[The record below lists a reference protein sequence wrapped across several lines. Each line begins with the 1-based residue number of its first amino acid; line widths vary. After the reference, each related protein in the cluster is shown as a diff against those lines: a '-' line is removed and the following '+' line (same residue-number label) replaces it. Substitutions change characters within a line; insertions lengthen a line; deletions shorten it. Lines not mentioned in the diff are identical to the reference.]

1 MKKFCGLALTL
12 ALLMLLFPGTAFAD
26 SAGET
31 TYTFRET
38 FDNTAFPKA
47 AKFRYTMPE
56 GVVVNVPADKI
67 FVMTG
72 DKPLRAACGD
82 GRALCMIKEY
92 VNIDVEI
99 IYYFEHGIRSIE
111 YMGVCGA
118 GGWAGAYNK
127 EGTFSI
133 STSDRLD
140 GEYIYYDKNMYCN
153 IEDES
158 SVQAQYA
165 IPEEDI
171 PADARY
177 VKLSFPNA
185 SKTPQGE
192 YPFWSMGL
200 AFLTVEAYNTDRP
213 VPSSTTRRPTT
224 TTQMQTMKPL
234 TNITTVPVTT
244 YRPATQAPAEN
255 ENTGPLL
262 GGGTQRFGQLC
273 HRNGKPGRGDHAKC
287 QRNTDAVTNGTYPP
301 SGCSTFHQQNR
312 LAHRDRGHGHGSDRH
327 CGGSV
332 YLVRTEKAFSIAG
345 RPMKSA
351 GNGDSISGVL

>member
-118 GGWAGAYNK
+118 GDWAGAYNK

-213 VPSSTTRRPTT
+213 VPASTTRRPTT

-255 ENTGPLL
+255 ENTNPLL
-262 GGGTQRFGQLC
+262 GGEPNASDSSVIETENQDGETTQSANVTQTPSQTEPTRLV
-273 HRNGKPGRGDHAKC
+273 
-287 QRNTDAVTNGTYPP
+287 AVPP
-301 SGCSTFHQQNR
+301 SINKTGW
-312 LAHRDRGHGHGSDRH
+312 LIGIVAMAMVLIGIAVG
-327 CGGSV
+327 V
-332 YLVRTEKAFSIAG
+332 YIWFERRKRSQ
-345 RPMKSA
+345 
-351 GNGDSISGVL
+351 

>member
-213 VPSSTTRRPTT
+213 VPASTTRRPTT

-262 GGGTQRFGQLC
+262 GGEPNASDSSVIETENQDGETTQSANVTQTPSQTEPTRLV
-273 HRNGKPGRGDHAKC
+273 
-287 QRNTDAVTNGTYPP
+287 AVPP
-301 SGCSTFHQQNR
+301 SINKTGW
-312 LAHRDRGHGHGSDRH
+312 LIGIVAMAMVLIGIAVG
-327 CGGSV
+327 V
-332 YLVRTEKAFSIAG
+332 YIWFERRKRSQ
-345 RPMKSA
+345 
-351 GNGDSISGVL
+351 

>member
-262 GGGTQRFGQLC
+262 GGEPNASDSSVIETENQDGETTQSANVTQTPSQTEPTRLV
-273 HRNGKPGRGDHAKC
+273 
-287 QRNTDAVTNGTYPP
+287 AVPP
-301 SGCSTFHQQNR
+301 SINKTGWLIGIVA
-312 LAHRDRGHGHGSDRH
+312 LAMVLIGIAVG
-327 CGGSV
+327 V
-332 YLVRTEKAFSIAG
+332 YIWFERRKRSQ
-345 RPMKSA
+345 
-351 GNGDSISGVL
+351 

>member
-56 GVVVNVPADKI
+56 GVVVKVPADKI

-118 GGWAGAYNK
+118 GDWAGAYNK

-192 YPFWSMGL
+192 YPYWSMGL

-213 VPSSTTRRPTT
+213 VPASTTRRPTT

-255 ENTGPLL
+255 ENTNPLL
-262 GGGTQRFGQLC
+262 GGEPNASDSSVIETENQDGETTQSANVTQAPSQTEPTRLV
-273 HRNGKPGRGDHAKC
+273 
-287 QRNTDAVTNGTYPP
+287 AVPP
-301 SGCSTFHQQNR
+301 SINKTGW
-312 LAHRDRGHGHGSDRH
+312 LIWIVAMAMVLIGIAVG
-327 CGGSV
+327 V
-332 YLVRTEKAFSIAG
+332 YIWFERRKRSQ
-345 RPMKSA
+345 
-351 GNGDSISGVL
+351 

>member
-12 ALLMLLFPGTAFAD
+12 ALLMLLFPGTAFTD

-262 GGGTQRFGQLC
+262 GGEPNASDSSVIETENQDGETTQSANVTQTPSQTEPTRLV
-273 HRNGKPGRGDHAKC
+273 
-287 QRNTDAVTNGTYPP
+287 AVPP
-301 SGCSTFHQQNR
+301 SINKTGW
-312 LAHRDRGHGHGSDRH
+312 LIGIVAMAMVLIGIAVG
-327 CGGSV
+327 V
-332 YLVRTEKAFSIAG
+332 YIWFERRKRSQ
-345 RPMKSA
+345 
-351 GNGDSISGVL
+351 

>member
-118 GGWAGAYNK
+118 GDWAGAYNK

-192 YPFWSMGL
+192 YPYWSMGL

-213 VPSSTTRRPTT
+213 MPASTTRRPTT

-255 ENTGPLL
+255 ENTNPLL
-262 GGGTQRFGQLC
+262 GGEPNASDSSVIETENQDGETTQSANVTQTPSQTEPTRLV
-273 HRNGKPGRGDHAKC
+273 
-287 QRNTDAVTNGTYPP
+287 AVPP
-301 SGCSTFHQQNR
+301 SINKTGW
-312 LAHRDRGHGHGSDRH
+312 LIGIVAMAMVLIGIAVG
-327 CGGSV
+327 V
-332 YLVRTEKAFSIAG
+332 YIWFERRKRSQ
-345 RPMKSA
+345 
-351 GNGDSISGVL
+351 

>member
-1 MKKFCGLALTL
+1 MKKFCGLALIL

-262 GGGTQRFGQLC
+262 GGKPNASDSSVIETENQDGETTQSANVTQTPSQTEPTRLV
-273 HRNGKPGRGDHAKC
+273 
-287 QRNTDAVTNGTYPP
+287 AVPP
-301 SGCSTFHQQNR
+301 SINKTGW
-312 LAHRDRGHGHGSDRH
+312 LIGIVAMAMVLIGIAVG
-327 CGGSV
+327 V
-332 YLVRTEKAFSIAG
+332 YIWFERRKRSQ
-345 RPMKSA
+345 
-351 GNGDSISGVL
+351 

>member
-118 GGWAGAYNK
+118 GDWAGAYNK

-192 YPFWSMGL
+192 YPYWSMGL

-213 VPSSTTRRPTT
+213 VPASTTRRPTT

-255 ENTGPLL
+255 ENTNPLL
-262 GGGTQRFGQLC
+262 GGEPNASDSSVIETENQDGETTQSANVTQTPSQTEPTRLV
-273 HRNGKPGRGDHAKC
+273 
-287 QRNTDAVTNGTYPP
+287 AVPP
-301 SGCSTFHQQNR
+301 SINKTGWLIGIVAMAMVLIGSSNGQQYP
-312 LAHRDRGHGHGSDRH
+312 LS
-327 CGGSV
+327 
-332 YLVRTEKAFSIAG
+332 RTVTIG
-345 RPMKSA
+345 LTV
-351 GNGDSISGVL
+351 GI

>member
-192 YPFWSMGL
+192 YPYWSMGL

-255 ENTGPLL
+255 ENTNPLL
-262 GGGTQRFGQLC
+262 GGEPNASDSSVIETENQDGETTQSANVTQTPSQTEPTRLV
-273 HRNGKPGRGDHAKC
+273 
-287 QRNTDAVTNGTYPP
+287 AVPP
-301 SGCSTFHQQNR
+301 SINKTGW
-312 LAHRDRGHGHGSDRH
+312 LIGIVAMAMVLIGIAVG
-327 CGGSV
+327 V
-332 YLVRTEKAFSIAG
+332 YIWFERRKRSQ
-345 RPMKSA
+345 
-351 GNGDSISGVL
+351 

>member
-118 GGWAGAYNK
+118 GDWAGAYNK

-192 YPFWSMGL
+192 YPYWSMGL

-213 VPSSTTRRPTT
+213 VPASTTRRPTT
-224 TTQMQTMKPL
+224 TTQMQTMTPL

-255 ENTGPLL
+255 ENTKPLL
-262 GGGTQRFGQLC
+262 GGEPNASDSSVIETENQDGETTQSANVTQTPSQTEPTRLV
-273 HRNGKPGRGDHAKC
+273 
-287 QRNTDAVTNGTYPP
+287 AVPP
-301 SGCSTFHQQNR
+301 SINKTGW
-312 LAHRDRGHGHGSDRH
+312 LIGIVAMAMVLIGIAVG
-327 CGGSV
+327 V
-332 YLVRTEKAFSIAG
+332 YIWFERRKRSQ
-345 RPMKSA
+345 
-351 GNGDSISGVL
+351 

>member
-111 YMGVCGA
+111 YMASAVPET
-118 GGWAGAYNK
+118 GG
-127 EGTFSI
+127 
-133 STSDRLD
+133 RLQQR
-140 GEYIYYDKNMYCN
+140 GN
-153 IEDES
+153 I
-158 SVQAQYA
+158 QHLH
-165 IPEEDI
+165 I
-171 PADARY
+171 
-177 VKLSFPNA
+177 
-185 SKTPQGE
+185 
-192 YPFWSMGL
+192 
-200 AFLTVEAYNTDRP
+200 
-213 VPSSTTRRPTT
+213 
-224 TTQMQTMKPL
+224 
-234 TNITTVPVTT
+234 
-244 YRPATQAPAEN
+244 
-255 ENTGPLL
+255 
-262 GGGTQRFGQLC
+262 
-273 HRNGKPGRGDHAKC
+273 
-287 QRNTDAVTNGTYPP
+287 
-301 SGCSTFHQQNR
+301 
-312 LAHRDRGHGHGSDRH
+312 GSPRWGIH
-327 CGGSV
+327 I
-332 YLVRTEKAFSIAG
+332 LR
-345 RPMKSA
+345 
-351 GNGDSISGVL
+351 

>member
-153 IEDES
+153 LEDES

-255 ENTGPLL
+255 ENTGPSL
-262 GGGTQRFGQLC
+262 GGKPNASDSSVIETENQDGETTQSANVTQTPSQTEPTRLV
-273 HRNGKPGRGDHAKC
+273 
-287 QRNTDAVTNGTYPP
+287 AVPP
-301 SGCSTFHQQNR
+301 SINKTGW
-312 LAHRDRGHGHGSDRH
+312 LIGIVAMAMVLIGIAVG
-327 CGGSV
+327 V
-332 YLVRTEKAFSIAG
+332 YIWFERRKRSQ
-345 RPMKSA
+345 
-351 GNGDSISGVL
+351 

>member
-72 DKPLRAACGD
+72 DKSLRASCGD

-262 GGGTQRFGQLC
+262 GGEPNASDSSVIETENQDGETTQSANVTQTPSQTEPTRLV
-273 HRNGKPGRGDHAKC
+273 
-287 QRNTDAVTNGTYPP
+287 AVPP
-301 SGCSTFHQQNR
+301 SINKTGW
-312 LAHRDRGHGHGSDRH
+312 LIGIVAMAMVLIGIAVG
-327 CGGSV
+327 V
-332 YLVRTEKAFSIAG
+332 YIWFERRKRSQ
-345 RPMKSA
+345 
-351 GNGDSISGVL
+351 

>member
-1 MKKFCGLALTL
+1 MKKFCGLALIL

-213 VPSSTTRRPTT
+213 VPSSTTRRPMT

-262 GGGTQRFGQLC
+262 GGEPNASDSSVIETENQDGETTQSANVTQTPSQTEPTRLV
-273 HRNGKPGRGDHAKC
+273 
-287 QRNTDAVTNGTYPP
+287 AVPP
-301 SGCSTFHQQNR
+301 SINKTGW
-312 LAHRDRGHGHGSDRH
+312 LIGIVAMAMVLIGIAVG
-327 CGGSV
+327 V
-332 YLVRTEKAFSIAG
+332 YIWFERRKRSQ
-345 RPMKSA
+345 
-351 GNGDSISGVL
+351 

>member
-118 GGWAGAYNK
+118 GDWAGAYNK

-192 YPFWSMGL
+192 YPYWSMGL

-213 VPSSTTRRPTT
+213 VPASTTRRPTT

-255 ENTGPLL
+255 ENTKPLL
-262 GGGTQRFGQLC
+262 GGEPNASDSSVIETENQDGETTQSANVTQTPSQTEPTRLV
-273 HRNGKPGRGDHAKC
+273 
-287 QRNTDAVTNGTYPP
+287 AVPP
-301 SGCSTFHQQNR
+301 SINKTGW
-312 LAHRDRGHGHGSDRH
+312 LIGIVAMAMVLIGIAVG
-327 CGGSV
+327 V
-332 YLVRTEKAFSIAG
+332 YIWFERRKRSQ
-345 RPMKSA
+345 
-351 GNGDSISGVL
+351 

>member
-1 MKKFCGLALTL
+1 MKKFCGLALML

-262 GGGTQRFGQLC
+262 GGEPNASDSSVIETENQDGETTQSANVTQTPSQTEPTRLV
-273 HRNGKPGRGDHAKC
+273 
-287 QRNTDAVTNGTYPP
+287 AVPP
-301 SGCSTFHQQNR
+301 SINKTGW
-312 LAHRDRGHGHGSDRH
+312 LIGIVAMAMVLIGIAVG
-327 CGGSV
+327 V
-332 YLVRTEKAFSIAG
+332 YIWFERRKRSQ
-345 RPMKSA
+345 
-351 GNGDSISGVL
+351 

>member
-255 ENTGPLL
+255 ENTGPSL
-262 GGGTQRFGQLC
+262 GGKPNASDSSVIETENQDGETTQSANVTQTPSQTEPTRLV
-273 HRNGKPGRGDHAKC
+273 
-287 QRNTDAVTNGTYPP
+287 AVPP
-301 SGCSTFHQQNR
+301 SINKTGW
-312 LAHRDRGHGHGSDRH
+312 LI
-327 CGGSV
+327 GSV
-332 YLVRTEKAFSIAG
+332 ALAMVLIGIAV
-345 RPMKSA
+345 
-351 GNGDSISGVL
+351 GVYIWFERRKRSQ

>member
-118 GGWAGAYNK
+118 GDWAGAYNK

-192 YPFWSMGL
+192 YPYWSMGL

-213 VPSSTTRRPTT
+213 VPASTTRRPTT

-255 ENTGPLL
+255 ENTNPLL
-262 GGGTQRFGQLC
+262 GGDPNASDSSVIETENQDGETTQSANVTQTPSQTEPTRLV
-273 HRNGKPGRGDHAKC
+273 
-287 QRNTDAVTNGTYPP
+287 AVPP
-301 SGCSTFHQQNR
+301 SINKTGW
-312 LAHRDRGHGHGSDRH
+312 LIGIVAMAMVLIGIAVG
-327 CGGSV
+327 V
-332 YLVRTEKAFSIAG
+332 YIWFERRKRSQ
-345 RPMKSA
+345 
-351 GNGDSISGVL
+351 

>member
-1 MKKFCGLALTL
+1 
-12 ALLMLLFPGTAFAD
+12 
-26 SAGET
+26 
-31 TYTFRET
+31 
-38 FDNTAFPKA
+38 
-47 AKFRYTMPE
+47 MPE

-255 ENTGPLL
+255 ENTGPSL
-262 GGGTQRFGQLC
+262 GGNPTL
-273 HRNGKPGRGDHAKC
+273 
-287 QRNTDAVTNGTYPP
+287 
-301 SGCSTFHQQNR
+301 
-312 LAHRDRGHGHGSDRH
+312 
-327 CGGSV
+327 
-332 YLVRTEKAFSIAG
+332 RTALSSKRKTRTG
-345 RPMKSA
+345 RPRK
-351 GNGDSISGVL
+351 VPT

>member
-1 MKKFCGLALTL
+1 MKKFCGLALIL

-118 GGWAGAYNK
+118 GDWAGAYNK

-192 YPFWSMGL
+192 YPYWSMGL

-213 VPSSTTRRPTT
+213 VPASTTRRPTT

-255 ENTGPLL
+255 ENTNPLL
-262 GGGTQRFGQLC
+262 GGEPNASDSSVIETENQDGETTQSANVTQTPSQTEPTRLV
-273 HRNGKPGRGDHAKC
+273 
-287 QRNTDAVTNGTYPP
+287 AVPP
-301 SGCSTFHQQNR
+301 SINKTGW
-312 LAHRDRGHGHGSDRH
+312 LIGIVAMAMVLIGIAVG
-327 CGGSV
+327 V
-332 YLVRTEKAFSIAG
+332 YIWFERRKRSQ
-345 RPMKSA
+345 
-351 GNGDSISGVL
+351 